1 MADEADVAGEFQEAF
16 LASSLAAQ
24 RAKVSDSPKATGKC
38 LNCEEHLTLVE
49 PREGQDPSKVKQPRW
64 CDKFCMDDWQRL
76 EDAKRRRMGLN
87 PVVMPVMADDDDE
100 Q

>member
-38 LNCEEHLTLVE
+38 LFCDEPLEVE
-49 PREGQDPSKVKQPRW
+49 PPKEGQVLTKVKRW
-64 CDKFCMDDWQRL
+64 CDKFCMDDWQR
-76 EDAKRRRMGLN
+76 EYDAKCRRMGHK
-87 PVVMPVMADDDDE
+87 PVVMVQLDDDDE
-100 Q
+100 

>member
-38 LNCEEHLTLVE
+38 LFCDEPLKVE
-49 PREGQDPSKVKQPRW
+49 APKEGQDPTEIKRPRW
-64 CDKFCMDDWQRL
+64 CDKFCMDDWQR
-76 EDAKRRRMGLN
+76 EYDAKCRRMGHK
-87 PVVMPVMADDDDE
+87 PVVMPPMTDDDDE
-100 Q
+100 

>member
-38 LNCEEHLTLVE
+38 LFCEEILQAETPVAGE
-49 PREGQDPSKVKQPRW
+49 DSTKVKRPRW
-64 CDKFCMDDWQRL
+64 CDKDCMDDWQRE
-76 EDAKRRRMGLN
+76 EDGKRRKSGRN
-87 PVVMPVMADDDDE
+87 PVVMPLMMDDDDE
-100 Q
+100 E